1 MARHYVRKTDRG
13 NASSETMRAAIL
25 EVKLNKKINQGS
37 FSAVRNSSKYIDK
50 IFECKQEDM
59 LQQYLMKASDI
70 YFGLSPKEVKRF
82 AYTYAVACKIN
93 IPKSWTE
100 HEMAGSDW
108 FSAFLKRHPKL
119 SIRSPQAT
127 SISRATSFNEHNVDL
142 FFENLC
148 EVLNRLNVGPADIWN
163 VDETGVTTVQKPNK
177 IVARRGFSQIGR
189 MTSSERG
196 SLVTMAFAVN
206 ATGNSVPPYFIFP
219 RKKYHTH
226 FVRDGPFGCDGD
238 AHPSGWMT
246 ESSFLKY
253 MKRFICNVK

>member
-1 MARHYVRKTDRG
+1 
-13 NASSETMRAAIL
+13 
-25 EVKLNKKINQGS
+25 
-37 FSAVRNSSKYIDK
+37 
-50 IFECKQEDM
+50 
-59 LQQYLMKASDI
+59 MKASDI
-70 YFGLSPKEVKRF
+70 YFGLSSKEVIRF

-108 FSAFLKRHPKL
+108 LSAFLKRHPKL

-127 SISRATSFNEHNVDL
+127 SILSATSFNEHNVNL

-177 IVARRGFSQIGR
+177 IIDRRGFSQIGR

-219 RKKYHTH
+219 RKKVSCS
-226 FVRDGPFGCDGD
+226 FCSRW
-238 AHPSGWMT
+238 SIWM
-246 ESSFLKY
+246 
-253 MKRFICNVK
+253 